1 MEEKLDHL
9 AKKETQEL
17 AVEEKLLEKL
27 FVRADYVVNKNY
39 LMQLPQATAICACD
53 EADIQNISAN
63 AKFFRIDRIVYD
75 KNENNLE
82 KLTSLYSAAHV
93 LGANVALLLHSDGK
107 SVELY
112 LGVMDMGLRA
122 DPILKTLYDHIRG
135 NFPGSLGGADKYN
148 ELCMTDTQMDANF
161 NLWFSDDNDGIAS
174 VSGIPATRSE
184 QPEENQKFVQGLEK
198 VIDAMRGQSFTA
210 LILAQNVSD
219 QALADIKA
227 EYEMLYTN
235 LSPYA
240 KSVLTYGENESQ
252 GVSTSLAHSVSES
265 MGTSESHT
273 LSVGRSET
281 KTHGV
286 TEGTTDTDTLGVN
299 AGVNAGVNVG
309 VNAGLSIQPM
319 GVGVNAGI
327 NAGANFGANFGANYS
342 HSHGRSHS
350 VSDSTSIGTTTT
362 EGTATGTQKMNAETD
377 TEQTGQNSTQGS
389 SFSRQLE
396 YHNKP
401 VEDILQQVEEQLKR
415 IRASAC
421 YGMFG
426 AAAYFIAPDLPK
438 AKAAA
443 STYKSIITGQGSFV
457 ETAQICGWSRA
468 DCKKAGRPEQFQ
480 TIESSLRC
488 FRHPVFELDTGEKVT
503 PASLVSGRELAIE
516 MGLPMRSVPG
526 VAVVEKTPF
535 GRNVNTAGRHGGTG
549 ADGVRLGRIY
559 HMGET
564 ESGPVLLDKSALT
577 AHTFITGSTGAG
589 KSNVIYTLLNNLC
602 RPDEDGN
609 TTFLVIEPAK
619 GEYKD
624 VFGGYPSVSVY
635 GTNGKKA
642 PLLRLDPFSFPDD
655 IHVLEHI
662 DRLVEVFNACWPM
675 YAAMPAVLKDAI
687 EEAYIARGWSLS
699 RSICAQGKKVYP
711 TFGDVLRLLPEIMK
725 RSEYSKDTQ
734 GDYTG
739 ALVTRVKSLTNG
751 INGQIFCS
759 GEELK
764 DEDLFDKNVIVDL
777 SRVGSSETKALL
789 MGILMIKLQEHRMA
803 EATGSNTTLRHVTV
817 LEEAHN
823 LLRRTSSEQSQD
835 SANLQGKAVEMLTN
849 AIAEMRTYGEGFII
863 ADQAPGLLDMAVIRN
878 TNTKLILR
886 LPDESDRLLVGKA
899 AGLTDEQIPEL
910 AKLDVGVAAVFQ
922 NHWLEPVLC
931 QVDRFDDSRC
941 KKFVHKPP
949 KEGTEDTVN
958 ERLIKSLTDGADH
971 IAALSKEDVDSLK
984 NWLERLD
991 VPPRTERELLRYAKG
1006 EALDRQMRKEILYSL
1021 ADGKTIL
1028 AESEQGVIDL
1038 KLGERLMI
1046 SFSLAARVRGILCEY
1061 VEGTAVDLPELQER
1075 MRLLRDTGRKDHAV

>member
-1 MEEKLDHL
+1 MDGKQTRLAEMEKQALAVKEKL
-9 AKKETQEL
+9 EN
-17 AVEEKLLEKL
+17 L

-39 LMQLPQATAICACD
+39 LMQLPQAKAISECFAK
-53 EADIQNISAN
+53 DIAEISEHT
-63 AKFFRIDRIVYD
+63 KFFKIDRIVYN
-75 KNENNLE
+75 KSENNVE

-93 LGANVALLLHSDGK
+93 LGTNVALILHSDGE
-107 SVELY
+107 SVDLY
-112 LGVMDMGLRA
+112 LGVTNMGKRA
-122 DPILKTLYDHIRG
+122 DPALHAMFNHIRG
-135 NFPGSLGGADKYN
+135 NFPGSLGGADDYDA
-148 ELCMTDTQMDANF
+148 LCMTDTQMDANF
-161 NLWFSDDNDGIAS
+161 NRWFSDDNDGLAS
-174 VSGIPATRSE
+174 VSGIPATRGE
-184 QPEENQKFVQGLEK
+184 QVDENQKFVQGIEK
-198 VIDAMRGQSFTA
+198 VIDTMRGQPFTA
-210 LILAQNVSD
+210 IILAQDVSD
-219 QALADIKA
+219 LALADIKA
-227 EYEMLYTN
+227 EYEMIYTN

-240 KSVLTYGENESQ
+240 KSVLTYGESETQ
-252 GVSTSLAHSVSES
+252 GVSTSLSHSISES
-265 MGTSESHT
+265 VGTNESRT
-273 LSVGRSET
+273 MSVGRTET
-281 KTHGV
+281 KTHTV
-286 TEGTTDTDTLGVN
+286 TEGTTDSDTAGAYAGGHGKVVN
-299 AGVNAGVNVG
+299 AGV
-309 VNAGLSIQPM
+309 S
-319 GVGVNAGI
+319 
-327 NAGANFGANFGANYS
+327 YS
-342 HSHGRSHS
+342 HSHSRSHS

-362 EGTATGTQKMNAETD
+362 EGKTTGSQKMSGTVD
-377 TEQTGQNSTQGS
+377 TESKAQNSTQGS
-389 SFSRQLE
+389 SLSRQLE

-401 VEDILQQVEEQLKR
+401 VEDILQQIEAQLKR
-415 IRASAC
+415 IQVSAC

-426 AAAYFIAPDLPK
+426 AAAYFIAPSITL
-438 AKAAA
+438 AQAAA
-443 STYKSIITGQGSFV
+443 STYKSIISGRSSFV
-457 ETAQICGWSRA
+457 ETAQICSWSRTA
-468 DCKKAGRPEQFQ
+468 CKNSGRLEEFDA
-480 TIESSLRC
+480 IKNSLHC
-488 FRHPVFELDTGEKVT
+488 FRHPVFELTTGEKVT
-503 PASLVSGRELAIE
+503 PASLVSGQELAIE

-526 VAVVEKTPF
+526 VAVLEKVPF
-535 GRNVNTAGRHGGTG
+535 GRNINKMRQRSAGS
-549 ADGVRLGRIY
+549 ADGVRLGSIY
-559 HMGET
+559 HMGEE
-564 ESGPVLLDKSALT
+564 ESVPAILDKNSLT

-589 KSNVIYTLLNNLC
+589 KSNVVYTLLNNLC
-602 RPDEDGN
+602 RPADADGN

-624 VFGGYPSVSVY
+624 VFGGYKSVSVY

-642 PLLRLDPFSFPDD
+642 PLLRLNPFSFPDD

-699 RSICAQGKKVYP
+699 RSICVQGKVYP

-764 DEDLFDKNVIVDL
+764 DEDLFGKNVIVDL

-803 EATGSNTTLRHVTV
+803 NAEGNNAKLRHVTV

-899 AGLTDEQIPEL
+899 AGLTEDQIPEL
-910 AKLDVGVAAVFQ
+910 ARLDVGVAAVFQ

-931 QVDRFDDSRC
+931 KVDRFDDSLCR
-941 KKFVHKPP
+941 KFTYQPP
-949 KEGTEDTVN
+949 KEGTVSEAN
-958 ERLIKSLTDGADH
+958 EKLFKSLTDGADH
-971 IAALSKEDVDSLK
+971 IAALSKENVDSLK
-984 NWLERLD
+984 NWIERLGL
-991 VPPRTERELLRYAKG
+991 PTFTKQRLLQYMAGETLSKQERK
-1006 EALDRQMRKEILYSL
+1006 ALLYSL
-1021 ADGKTIL
+1021 AEGKTL
-1028 AESEQGVIDL
+1028 LSETEREIIDL
-1038 KLGERLMI
+1038 KLQEKLMI
-1046 SFSLAARVRGILCEY
+1046 SPTLAAQVRGALCEY
-1061 VEGTAVDLPELQER
+1061 VEEVATDRPELQER
-1075 MRLLRDTGRKDHAV
+1075 MRLLRDVRR